1 MSNFIA
7 TYITIGYTSSA
18 ILADYTTLHMT
29 NTVFQFI
36 WWILFMLCLF
46 KSPGFVPDE
55 TVGINRPPASTKPPY
70 EKNTIQGMYFFT
82 FHALHCVEIFPLYCV
97 GEWNTVRMQWS

>member
-70 EKNTIQGMYFFT
+70 EKNTIQGQRLC
-82 FHALHCVEIFPLYCV
+82 LHVHFLLLFLWCLLYLSGV
-97 GEWNTVRMQWS
+97 LHLANKD